1 MAARPIEK
9 DLPVELQ
16 IEKLVYGGDGLARMP
31 ADETGRSKTI
41 FVPFVLLLSESRQ
54 PAAVSIFSFF
64 GQHGVVAYGQLA
76 AFSILY
82 SLPVLA
88 LYVIV
93 ARGAG
98 SSFAV
103 SGAVRG

>member
-1 MAARPIEK
+1 
-9 DLPVELQ
+9 
-16 IEKLVYGGDGLARMP
+16 
-31 ADETGRSKTI
+31 
-41 FVPFVLLLSESRQ
+41 
-54 PAAVSIFSFF
+54 
-64 GQHGVVAYGQLA
+64 VAYGQLA

-98 SSFAV
+98 GSFAL